1 MHSLKKLMRFLN
13 NLSIYKLYLFFN
25 IYYMVYTF
33 DDYKKEVFAK
43 NPKIKELYENEW
55 LKYAIA
61 ERIKK
66 AREQK
71 WMSQLEL
78 AKLANTTQSV
88 IARIERWNQNFSITT
103 LSKFLR
109 ILWLELQL
117 KEITSK

>member
-1 MHSLKKLMRFLN
+1 
-13 NLSIYKLYLFFN
+13 
-25 IYYMVYTF
+25 MVYTF
-33 DDYKKEVFAK
+33 DEYKKEVFAK

-55 LKYAIA
+55 LKYTID

-88 IARIERWNQNFSITT
+88 IARIERWNQNFSIIT
-103 LSKFLR
+103 LSKFLK
-109 ILWLELQL
+109 ILWLELEL
-117 KEITSK
+117 KEITQK

>member
-1 MHSLKKLMRFLN
+1 
-13 NLSIYKLYLFFN
+13 
-25 IYYMVYTF
+25 MVYTF

-71 WMSQLEL
+71 
-78 AKLANTTQSV
+78 
-88 IARIERWNQNFSITT
+88 
-103 LSKFLR
+103 
-109 ILWLELQL
+109 
-117 KEITSK
+117 

>member
-1 MHSLKKLMRFLN
+1 
-13 NLSIYKLYLFFN
+13 
-25 IYYMVYTF
+25 MVYTF
-33 DDYKKEVFAK
+33 DDYKKEVFVR

-103 LSKFLR
+103 LSKFLK
-109 ILWLELQL
+109 ILWLEIEL
-117 KEITSK
+117 KEVTYK